1 MVGQQDKRWQGINSE
16 AKAKAVRALL
26 EKGADVNTKDK
37 SCSTP
42 LHLASS
48 EGSYETMRILIEHG
62 ADVAA
67 KDTSDRTPLHM
78 ALSWVCSFY
87 YCVTLNLAQADVK
100 DSSIAWGVSM
110 RRVT

>member
-16 AKAKAVRALL
+16 GSTAKAEAVRSLL
-26 EKGADVNTKDK
+26 ENGAYVNAKDEFG
-37 SCSTP
+37 STP

-78 ALSWVCSFY
+78 ALSWVCS
-87 YCVTLNLAQADVK
+87 TTASL
-100 DSSIAWGVSM
+100 I
-110 RRVT
+110 